1 MICSSME
8 PREMNKGSVAGEVEG
23 LVGEEFRVLVLLA
36 APHPSPL
43 PQAGEGRVGSRWS
56 CRHSLREWG
65 CTICR
70 CEACDCVTERRCCVL
85 KAVRQQNA
93 TA

>member
-1 MICSSME
+1 M
-8 PREMNKGSVAGEVEG
+8 
-23 LVGEEFRVLVLLA
+23 
-36 APHPSPL
+36 
-43 PQAGEGRVGSRWS
+43 GSRWS

-85 KAVRQQNA
+85 LLGSKTQQLDGGKIRYVAADALGGVEQDVRFGRIRIA
-93 TA
+93 